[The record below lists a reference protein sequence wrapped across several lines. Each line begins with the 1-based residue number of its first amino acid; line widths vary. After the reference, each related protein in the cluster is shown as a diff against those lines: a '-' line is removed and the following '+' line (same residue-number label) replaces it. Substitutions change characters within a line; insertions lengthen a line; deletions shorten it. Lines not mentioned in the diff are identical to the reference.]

1 MGFYSE
7 TFAGV
12 DEVENRDIL
21 TNDQLNEQANETP
34 NLLIFVKCFGGTFV
48 GPFSDLVRLFLDL
61 VALDLV
67 GPLQVAAL
75 NSIQQDCL

>member
-1 MGFYSE
+1 MRRLDSKFNYFCE
-7 TFAGV
+7 TV
-12 DEVENRDIL
+12 
-21 TNDQLNEQANETP
+21 
-34 NLLIFVKCFGGTFV
+34 LLLSRTRTRTFV
-48 GPFSDLVRLFLDL
+48 GPLLDLVTLFLDL

>member
-1 MGFYSE
+1 MKQFWYFLG
-7 TFAGV
+7 
-12 DEVENRDIL
+12 
-21 TNDQLNEQANETP
+21 P
-34 NLLIFVKCFGGTFV
+34 GGTFV
-48 GPFSDLVRLFLDL
+48 GPLLDLVTLFLDL